1 MPELL
6 TAREVRALTG
16 ATLRQLQYWHD
27 SRFTKSVVRVHGG
40 HVRVVYDGTE
50 VRRAR
55 MIMLLARK
63 GGRWIA
69 PLKRLEDGVLAM
81 RYLLFSPRLKLI
93 AATDDRVEAI
103 RLMTSYRGG
112 VLLVE
117 LPELPPCP

>member
-1 MPELL
+1 M
-6 TAREVRALTG
+6 
-16 ATLRQLQYWHD
+16 
-27 SRFTKSVVRVHGG
+27 
-40 HVRVVYDGTE
+40 VYDGTE